1 MNKAAIF
8 DFNGTLF
15 NDSLIHHHIW
25 EMLYTKLF
33 PTSNNFKEVFAQV
46 FGANNL
52 EIIKHFYKVNHL
64 SIGPKEATEL
74 SKEKERLY
82 REYCIENDLCHLT
95 KGAEALFKELIKQ
108 DYHLNI
114 ATASIKENVD
124 FFFNNFP
131 LRSYFKRELVTYDN
145 GNYQNKVEMYKDA
158 LINVDGDIE
167 NALVFEDSRYGVRC
181 AKEAGY
187 KKIYVISPDLSYFD
201 EDKDIKIIR
210 DFSEFAF

>member
-15 NDSLIHHHIW
+15 NDSLIHYRIW

-33 PTSNNFKEVFAQV
+33 PVSNNFKEVFNQV

-52 EIIKHFYKVNHL
+52 EIIEHFYKANHL
-64 SIGPKEATEL
+64 SIDLKDAIKL

-82 REYCIENDLCHLT
+82 REYCIKNDLCHLT
-95 KGAEALFKELIKQ
+95 KGAETLFKKLIDQ
-108 DYHLNI
+108 GYSLNI
-114 ATASIKENVD
+114 ATASIEENVD
-124 FFFNNFP
+124 FFFDNFP
-131 LRSYFKRELVTYDN
+131 LEPYFKRELVTYDN
-145 GNYQNKVEMYKDA
+145 GSYQNKVEMYKDA
-158 LINVDGDIE
+158 LVNVKGDISK
-167 NALVFEDSRYGVRC
+167 ALVFEDSRYGVRC

-187 KKIYVISPDLSYFD
+187 KKIYVISPDLSYVD
-201 EDKDIKIIR
+201 EDSDIKVIR